1 MTRRAAV
8 IDIGSKSVKCFV
20 GEKQADGS
28 VSTLLDANDIT
39 SLGEGLSRT
48 GRIGAEALER
58 TAQAVGR
65 FAGQAA
71 ALGAETVTAVGTMA
85 LRSAE
90 NSADFIARVKALC
103 GIGVRVLPGEEE
115 ARLSYRSVLTGLDM
129 GEGSLVI
136 FDTGGGSTEFIH
148 GRGGALEKQFSIDL
162 GVNRITETFLPDDP
176 VKPGSVDAAL
186 TRIRAELMNAG
197 VGGRPERLIGIGGAV
212 TGMSAVKYRL
222 STYDPDV
229 VHGSV
234 LTLEEVERQL
244 SDFEAKTLEERRRI
258 PGVQPKRADV
268 LLAGACIVK
277 AILERF
283 GAASLTV
290 SDRGLRHGLAWEL
303 LSQ

>member
-1 MTRRAAV
+1 MHRVAV

-20 GEKQADGS
+20 GEKRTDGS

-48 GRIGAEALER
+48 GRIGADALER
-58 TAQAVGR
+58 TAQAVSRFSGR
-65 FAGQAA
+65 AE
-71 ALGAETVTAVGTMA
+71 ALGAERVEAVGTMA

-90 NSADFIARVKALC
+90 NSADFTARVRALC
-103 GIGVRVLPGEEE
+103 GLGVQILPGEEE
-115 ARLSYRSVLTGLDM
+115 ARLSYRSVLTGLDV
-129 GEGSLVI
+129 GNGRLVI
-136 FDTGGGSTEFIH
+136 FDTGGGSTEFIYGH
-148 GRGGALEKQFSIDL
+148 GGTLEKRFSIDL
-162 GVNRITETFLPDDP
+162 GVNRITEAYFPDDP

-186 TRIRAELMNAG
+186 SQIRAELMNAG
-197 VGGRPERLIGIGGAV
+197 VGGSAERLIGIGGAV
-212 TGMSAVKYRL
+212 TGMSAVKHRL
-222 STYDPDV
+222 KTYDPAV

-234 LTLEEVERQL
+234 LTSGDVEWQL
-244 SDFEAKTLEERRRI
+244 RDFESKTLEERRQI

-277 AILERF
+277 AILDRF

-303 LSQ
+303 LGQ